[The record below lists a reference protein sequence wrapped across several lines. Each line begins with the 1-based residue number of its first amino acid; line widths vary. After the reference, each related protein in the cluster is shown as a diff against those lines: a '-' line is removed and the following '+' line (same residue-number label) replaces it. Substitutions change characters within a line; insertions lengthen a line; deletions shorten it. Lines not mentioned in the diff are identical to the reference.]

1 MLLRRNIQLVEER
14 VLFKGRRLVLAERV
28 FASNG
33 AKFKAEVVKFG
44 EAAAIVPIKGDGKI
58 VLINQFRG
66 SLNRWILEVPAGRV
80 NPSESPEETAR
91 RELIEEIGYS
101 AKKLTRLA
109 SIYMSPGYS
118 DEILHIFLAEDLAY
132 VGVKREKDEIIETIE
147 LKLEEAI
154 NRCLS
159 EKVADSKTISA
170 LFLAQKYLSSP
181 NSQSLLR

>member
-1 MLLRRNIQLVEER
+1 MLLQRSIQLLEER
-14 VLFKGRRLVLAERV
+14 VLFKGRRLILAERV
-28 FASNG
+28 YSSDG

-44 EAAAIVPIKGDGKI
+44 EAVAIVPVKRDGKI

-66 SLNRWILEVPAGRV
+66 SLNRWILEVPAGKV
-80 NPSESPEETAR
+80 NPNESPEETAR

-101 AKKLTRLA
+101 PGRLTRLA
-109 SIYMSPGYS
+109 SVYMSPGYS

-132 VGVKREKDEIIETIE
+132 VGVEREKDEIIETIE

-159 EKVADSKTISA
+159 EKVADSKTLSA
-170 LFLAQKYLSSP
+170 LFLAQKYLGNP
-181 NSQSLLR
+181 NS